1 MEQKIDYVVSL
12 LKSLS
17 NNKNNEQILKIEEEI
32 VAETKLI
39 IESLQTQDNLA
50 DNLSLKKKINELGDV
65 LSELTSK
72 HKSQNQVLLDFNKFL
87 RDRKI
92 NTS

>member
-65 LSELTSK
+65 LSDLTSK

>member
-50 DNLSLKKKINELGDV
+50 DNLSLKKKINEFNLILNKEGP
-65 LSELTSK
+65 SAPSLT
-72 HKSQNQVLLDFNKFL
+72 LCTCLFN
-87 RDRKI
+87 
-92 NTS
+92 

>member
-17 NNKNNEQILKIEEEI
+17 DKKNNEQILKIEEEI

-72 HKSQNQVLLDFNKFL
+72 HKSQNQVLF
-87 RDRKI
+87 
-92 NTS
+92 